1 MGFRTNSFAKVWS
14 VEPVKD
20 TITKCRISISRKD
33 RNTNEY
39 IQDFGGFVSFAGTA
53 TAKKASQ
60 LKEGDRIRLK
70 DVDVTNN
77 YDKERNVT
85 YTNFTCFN
93 FETED
98 EVNAAEQGR
107 QPAQRTQSPEVDVNY
122 GIDNGEQE
130 AELPF

>member
-1 MGFRTNSFAKVWS
+1 MGFRANAFAKVWT

-39 IQDFGGFVSFAGTA
+39 VQDFGGFVSFAGTA
-53 TAKKASQ
+53 AAKKASL

-70 DVDVTNN
+70 DVDVTNH
-77 YDKERNVT
+77 YDKERNTT
-85 YTNFTCFN
+85 YTNFTCFS
-93 FETED
+93 FDTDAEI
-98 EVNAAEQGR
+98 NAEEQGGR
-107 QPAQRTQSPEVDVNY
+107 PTQQAQVPDFDVNY
-122 GIDNGEQE
+122 GVDDGEQE